1 MKKYLNINVLI
12 MLIPI
17 VNIVFL
23 FNNYKNR
30 VKKFDLNY
38 ILLWTYTIIS
48 NVIIITYVASLWIVK
63 ESDLNWSLIWIIF
76 LCQVISVLISSI
88 STRKISS
95 ILLEQFIVWILFF
108 FLCVMQLVS
117 FLMIEWIITGI
128 NWFIPF
134 LQNNDQSFLIIVI
147 IMYSSGVLL
156 SIIAIYLSLYRLM
169 KDDLDSYPRF
179 KISNIYQKT
188 IKYSLVALLYVGL
201 IVYGVD
207 KKING
212 NLFSYML
219 NNKFVWWDY
228 SYAPVGGAT
237 FNDVVLNGKDY
248 PLYFINNKMVSQEE
262 GEEKLATKVIT
273 SRTYINNVYWMDG
286 CEFDNSKILK
296 ISQKVEINEKEYELE
311 FKYIDFQS
319 DIITRYDSPP
329 YSKPIRNKLMV
340 NVKGE
345 GIEYEVP
352 NDFYTEGSTLD
363 KTETRIHHDI
373 VSEVAITGYEQM
385 KNNILN
391 KVMGSQNDYDTY
403 HIGLFNN
410 IECSVNG
417 NSTSYNIL
425 SEIEEIIQLRYR
437 YYD

>member
-1 MKKYLNINVLI
+1 
-12 MLIPI
+12 
-17 VNIVFL
+17 
-23 FNNYKNR
+23 
-30 VKKFDLNY
+30 
-38 ILLWTYTIIS
+38 
-48 NVIIITYVASLWIVK
+48 
-63 ESDLNWSLIWIIF
+63 
-76 LCQVISVLISSI
+76 
-88 STRKISS
+88 
-95 ILLEQFIVWILFF
+95 
-108 FLCVMQLVS
+108 MQLVS

-134 LQNNDQSFLIIVI
+134 LQNNDQWFLIIVI

-340 NVKGE
+340 DVKGE
-345 GIEYEVP
+345 GIEYEAP
-352 NDFYTEGSTLD
+352 NEFYTEGSTLN
-363 KTETRIHHDI
+363 KTETRIHQDI

-425 SEIEEIIQLRYR
+425 SEIKEIIQLRYR